1 MLARKENSPTAAMAK
16 LITFV
21 SDMDLDPC
29 RITISRKKMGKDKR
43 RFSDEQIRSLEFMF
57 ESESRPEPQMKHQ
70 LANKLGLQ
78 PRQAAI
84 WFQNR
89 RARLK
94 TKQIEREYNI
104 LKANYDTLTSR
115 FESLKKENQSLVSQL
130 QTLRNLLGKT
140 RGSTNLRFEQ
150 TRNIS
155 NGECKKEDTNS
166 ESKEKPGLL
175 LECYNHNIDMSS
187 DDVNSQNLDC
197 IREETDILNNV
208 EHIEGLLTSSRT
220 WSSYFL
226 DQSSCSSQLWE
237 L

>member
-1 MLARKENSPTAAMAK
+1 MLARKENCPTAATAK

-21 SDMDLDPC
+21 SDMDLNPC
-29 RITISRKKMGKDKR
+29 RTTISMKKMGKDGR
-43 RFSDEQIRSLEFMF
+43 RFSEEQIRSLEFMF

-78 PRQAAI
+78 PRQVAI

-104 LKANYDTLTSR
+104 LKANYDALTST

-150 TRNIS
+150 TINS
-155 NGECKKEDTNS
+155 SDGECKIEDTNS

-175 LECYNHNIDMSS
+175 LERYNHNIDMPS
-187 DDVNSQNLDC
+187 DDANSQNLDC
-197 IREETDILNNV
+197 FQEETDILNNV
-208 EHIEGLLTSSRT
+208 EHVDGLSTSSGT

-226 DQSSCSSQLWE
+226 GQSSYGSQLWE